1 MEEGDGGGFDVG
13 CEGGVFD
20 LDGVDVVGF
29 AGAAEGGGGDFG
41 EAEVFDFSLS
51 IYYFSQF
58 VCEIRGRMFYFFNS
72 AIASTVFSTGVT
84 PSTR

>member
-1 MEEGDGGGFDVG
+1 MEEGDRGGFDVG

-29 AGAAEGGGGDFG
+29 AGAAEGGGRDFG

-51 IYYFSQF
+51 MQH
-58 VCEIRGRMFYFFNS
+58 IRQLEY
-72 AIASTVFSTGVT
+72 
-84 PSTR
+84 